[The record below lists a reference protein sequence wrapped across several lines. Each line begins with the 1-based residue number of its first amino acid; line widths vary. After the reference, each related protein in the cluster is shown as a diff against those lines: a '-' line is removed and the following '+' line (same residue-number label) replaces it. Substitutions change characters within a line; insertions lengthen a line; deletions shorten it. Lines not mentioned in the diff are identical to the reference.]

1 MYHWIR
7 VVDSGARGGYYLTH
21 VFFSDEKK
29 FRQEYRRLPRR
40 RAYAKRLAG
49 KRVRVWELK
58 PEGEGDRWV
67 RCSIS
72 CNTKESPKW
81 GGRTYKLDATATCF
95 GSKADCVRM
104 LQKGMKKECK
114 TPLPKTVYTNTD
126 YWGYDKGEGWSYL
139 PNSAMDIPVLFEF
152 PDADLERVKEGAEVR
167 SCR

>member
-1 MYHWIR
+1 MTVKRENWKGHYF
-7 VVDSGARGGYYLTH
+7 VVDRDSRGHFLSWRKWKR
-21 VFFSDEKK
+21 SDPSTWVKKPPEKK
-29 FRQEYRRLPRR
+29 VEEPVVV
-40 RAYAKRLAG
+40 G
-49 KRVRVWELK
+49 C
-58 PEGEGDRWV
+58 WV

-104 LQKGMKKECK
+104 LQKGMNKECK

-139 PNSAMDIPVLFEF
+139 PNSAMDIPVRFEF
-152 PDADLERVKEGAEVR
+152 PDPNLERVVEGAEVR